1 MDLRGWDPGDQ
12 RVTRDNQR
20 VDLHHYEGSW
30 RGLKQTGVST
40 KRDRVNF
47 GGNLRI
53 NGNIWRARSLE
64 SSQLIGSAM
73 SVERNPKRLKIS
85 GPHFDNTGL
94 IDEVQFDF
102 EEEEDI
108 DEVLRMQL
116 FHLDYWMLS
125 LVRWQSRKEQPYPS
139 EIIFWVKVLGFPL
152 EFWAAPTFERIGE
165 ALGEWLEVDLDHG
178 RIKVKV
184 DGYKRLCFETSVDF
198 RGGEFHDREEALIS
212 LRYEKRRL
220 ITSLCRISVSSLLF
234 VGSLVLVSFYPKFMN
249 WNKDG
254 LVGFYICCVVA
265 LLRRNFMCLG
275 AYWCNLCFT
284 GIYKSTGL
292 YLVCW
297 NILASLFIM
306 KQILYLVSLNQV
318 QLQSR
323 CCELQCANW
332 FQGDCRLS
340 SSKIQDKGFTFFQIF
355 SVIKGLTSSLN
366 LDWAVRYSTVSLA
379 IWRLPRQSQVRILDL
394 EKNYVLE
401 LLNVKVFTELT
412 ECDFKVISRV
422 GKENRTSGGI
432 LILVLNKVGLCLL
445 HKLWGYCSVG
455 TGFEDIL

>member
-1 MDLRGWDPGDQ
+1 RWRRRFFSRVTMDLRGWDPGDQ

-40 KRDRVNF
+40 RRDRVNF

-64 SSQLIGSAM
+64 SVKALGSLRLRKSSSNIIQRRDLCSTIVVLIKTKSQDLGVLLLKGCQKDTPQSFITRRWKVWFVKLQVYWIIWLVRIIEWIQNIWLLISLMGINLGCRVFDLHHSSVLISIIVKGYCGFLFSLVSMTQSQLIGSAM

-108 DEVLRMQL
+108 DEVLKMQL
-116 FHLDYWMLS
+116 FHIDYWMLS

-220 ITSLCRISVSSLLF
+220 ITSLCRISVTSLLF

-254 LVGFYICCVVA
+254 LVGFYI
-265 LLRRNFMCLG
+265 
-275 AYWCNLCFT
+275 
-284 GIYKSTGL
+284 
-292 YLVCW
+292 
-297 NILASLFIM
+297 
-306 KQILYLVSLNQV
+306 
-318 QLQSR
+318 
-323 CCELQCANW
+323 
-332 FQGDCRLS
+332 
-340 SSKIQDKGFTFFQIF
+340 
-355 SVIKGLTSSLN
+355 
-366 LDWAVRYSTVSLA
+366 
-379 IWRLPRQSQVRILDL
+379 
-394 EKNYVLE
+394 
-401 LLNVKVFTELT
+401 
-412 ECDFKVISRV
+412 
-422 GKENRTSGGI
+422 
-432 LILVLNKVGLCLL
+432 
-445 HKLWGYCSVG
+445 
-455 TGFEDIL
+455 

>member
-1 MDLRGWDPGDQ
+1 MKKVSSLILMK
-12 RVTRDNQR
+12 N
-20 VDLHHYEGSW
+20 
-30 RGLKQTGVST
+30 KQ
-40 KRDRVNF
+40 K
-47 GGNLRI
+47 
-53 NGNIWRARSLE
+53 
-64 SSQLIGSAM
+64 
-73 SVERNPKRLKIS
+73 
-85 GPHFDNTGL
+85 
-94 IDEVQFDF
+94 
-102 EEEEDI
+102 
-108 DEVLRMQL
+108 
-116 FHLDYWMLS
+116 
-125 LVRWQSRKEQPYPS
+125 QPYPS

-432 LILVLNKVGLCLL
+432 LILVLNKVGLCALMRSSFYSNEAFFTNYGDTVVLVRGLRTYFNNTGVTGSLVVSFLGYLL
-445 HKLWGYCSVG
+445 WAMKNCSSLRNYNKGLGKYGKNELNYIGHVC
-455 TGFEDIL
+455 GFMASWIRQRRFSYNVYI